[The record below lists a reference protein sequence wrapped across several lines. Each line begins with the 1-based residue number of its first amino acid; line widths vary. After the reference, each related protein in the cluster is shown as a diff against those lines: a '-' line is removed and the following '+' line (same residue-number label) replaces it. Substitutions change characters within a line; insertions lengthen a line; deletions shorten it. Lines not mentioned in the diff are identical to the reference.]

1 MDQIIR
7 NDRKRVRDLHA
18 MLGSSNPQEQA
29 TARRK
34 LEVLLKRLGK
44 TWNDL
49 PDLLHDHAAQ
59 APGTV
64 DQPPSPFRG
73 RRRKRRRVAGG

>member
-49 PDLLHDHAAQ
+49 PELLHDHAAQ

-64 DQPPSPFRG
+64 QRISRPRPFVDG
-73 RRRKRRRVAGG
+73 AASVVV